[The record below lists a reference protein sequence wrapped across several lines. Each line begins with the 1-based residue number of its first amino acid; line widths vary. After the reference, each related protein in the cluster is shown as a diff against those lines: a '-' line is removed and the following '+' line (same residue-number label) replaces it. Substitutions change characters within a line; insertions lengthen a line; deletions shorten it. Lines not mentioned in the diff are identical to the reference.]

1 MVVCRLRE
9 YIQVNKWE
17 PRRQEID
24 RVEYRSW
31 VFKKSAFEDSDGM
44 LDEAYTKHLDEAAEQ
59 AVQMKRAFQRF
70 QLVAELHLF
79 EVVVAKWLLR
89 ISVMPSITQSCLKFR
104 YQTS

>member
-1 MVVCRLRE
+1 M
-9 YIQVNKWE
+9 NKWE
-17 PRRQEID
+17 PTRQEID

-44 LDEAYTKHLDEAAEQ
+44 LDEGYTKHLDEAAEQ

-79 EVVVAKWLLR
+79 EAVVAKWLLR

>member
-44 LDEAYTKHLDEAAEQ
+44 LDEGYTKHLDEAAEQ
-59 AVQMKRAFQRF
+59 ALQMKRAFQRF

-79 EVVVAKWLLR
+79 EVVLPNGCCE
-89 ISVMPSITQSCLKFR
+89 SPSCLQLPKAV
-104 YQTS
+104 